1 MAESA
6 CHGCSQHKFNE
17 LEARGIEPGLSQGVG
32 MSHCIV
38 RLLAVL
44 FVVLSATG
52 ARAEAKTVELTVN
65 GKVALGDLVVPEG
78 KSLDSGVLL
87 LTHGTLAHKDMEL
100 IEALQTGLAERG
112 IATLAHSLTLGQD
125 RREGMYDCAVPHTH
139 AHEDAIAEIGAWVKW
154 LKENGATSVSLL
166 GHSRGGNQV
175 AWYAME
181 NGGVDKVILLAPA
194 LTLSGKVATDVLKR
208 RFDADIGPVLVKAK
222 QLVVQGKGD
231 TMLDVP
237 AFVFCDGGKAA
248 ARSIESY
255 YGEDLR
261 RNALANIARINN
273 PILVIAGSKDTAVPD
288 VPKKIKP
295 IADGEKV
302 RFEMIEDADHMFLD
316 FYAEDAADLVAEFV
330 GD

>member
-1 MAESA
+1 
-6 CHGCSQHKFNE
+6 
-17 LEARGIEPGLSQGVG
+17 
-32 MSHCIV
+32 MSHCIA

-44 FVVLSATG
+44 FVILSANG
-52 ARAEAKTVELTVN
+52 ARAGEKTVELAVN

-78 KSLDSGVLL
+78 QSLDGGVLL

-100 IEALQTGLAERG
+100 IEALQNGLAERG

-139 AHEDAIAEIGAWVKW
+139 AHNDAVSEIGAWVKW
-154 LKENGATSVSLL
+154 LKDNGATSVSLL

-175 AWYAME
+175 AWYAAE
-181 NGGVDKVILLAPA
+181 NGGIEKVVLLAPA
-194 LTLSGKVATDVLKR
+194 LGLSGKVAARALKR
-208 RFDADIGPVLVKAK
+208 RFNADIGPSFEKAS
-222 QLVVQGKGD
+222 QLAKDGKAGA
-231 TMLDVP
+231 MLDVP
-237 AFVFCDGGKAA
+237 AFVYCDGGKAA
-248 ARSIESY
+248 ARSVLSY
-255 YGEDLR
+255 YGEDAR
-261 RNALANIARINN
+261 RDAIANMKKIGV
-273 PILVIAGSKDTAVPD
+273 PILVIAGSRDTAVPD

-295 IADGEKV
+295 IADGAKI